1 MRATLVN
8 SALFHSSFLYILL
21 LYQLTIF
28 DVFCRLHIQPDNT
41 FSRGAD
47 LAYSQLLVDSKSTS
61 LFVGARGHIFR
72 LWLYNINDTASA
84 NLFASRSLDIRPE
97 ERDECLRMGNSEREC
112 GHSVRQLFLKSNGQL
127 LMCSSNAMKPQ
138 LSVLEGQNLIDVEPA
153 KTIIGICS
161 PHEGLNTTAVYTEYG
176 NPDDLPSIY
185 SGIRT
190 GLSLE
195 NHLIYR
201 PPLILN
207 NKEVHQ
213 ALRTIYTDNKWLN
226 EPQFVGSFAINQYV
240 YFFFRELAVEADGWN
255 GGSGKGVTY
264 SRVARICKSDL
275 GGKTVLRQVWSSF
288 IKARLNCSV
297 SSAGSSAPFYFDHI
311 QSVYKLDQEG
321 DSYFYATFT
330 TSESPV
336 FQASA
341 VCAFS
346 LNAINQIFDTTGIFL
361 EQSVGTS
368 TSSVASVWLPA
379 PSDRIPST
387 YRPGTCIADSRTL
400 SDEEL
405 HFAKSHLLMADS
417 INGDSNGG
425 PLFYARDELLT
436 KLVAD
441 QRDDQRVVLF
451 ILSPHRQRLFKILH
465 QREREI
471 IGKGRL
477 LAIYQLEDSD
487 VAANPIHSMTILPS
501 EYLFL
506 GREHHVGQYRLG
518 QCHLHSTC
526 HLCAA
531 DPYCS
536 WHIARAE
543 CFAHETVHST
553 AVGWITHAGLSADT
567 DKCRSYVKSLS
578 KTIYPGDS
586 IHLECSSEG
595 NTFGTSKGESYEWR
609 MERIP
614 LPHSDT
620 PNLAHT
626 KNGGIVLLNVTT
638 SQSGTYQCVIGTNT
652 VIEYVIRVDDSDCAR
667 PRTVEQFRSAQRE
680 WCKKMGDYKSNLSK
694 WKTFYDTNQ
703 SYCSRSDAAQE
714 SLTTE

>member
-1 MRATLVN
+1 M
-8 SALFHSSFLYILL
+8 LYIVLL
-21 LYQLTIF
+21 LLQWTVSDISSQLY
-28 DVFCRLHIQPDNT
+28 IQPDNT
-41 FSRGAD
+41 FSRGIG
-47 LAYSQLLVDSKSTS
+47 LTYSQLLVDSKSTS

-84 NLFASRSLDIRPE
+84 NLFASRSLETRPE

-112 GHSVRQLFLKSNGQL
+112 SHSVRQLFLKSNGQL
-127 LMCSSNAMKPQ
+127 LMCSSNAMPQ
-138 LSVLEGQNLIDVEPA
+138 LSTLEAQMLIDTEAA

-201 PPLILN
+201 PPLVFN
-207 NKEVHQ
+207 NKEVHP

-255 GGSGKGVTY
+255 GGSGKGAVY
-264 SRVARICKSDL
+264 SRVARVCKSDL

-288 IKARLNCSV
+288 VKARLNCSV
-297 SSAGSSAPFYFDHI
+297 SSAGSSAPFYFDYL
-311 QSVYKLDQEG
+311 QSVYKLDQDG
-321 DSYFYATFT
+321 DTHFYATFT

-346 LNAINQIFDTTGIFL
+346 LNAINQVFDTTGVFL

-368 TSSVASVWLPA
+368 TSSVASVWLPT

-387 YRPGTCIADSRTL
+387 YRPGTCVSDSRTL

-417 INGDSNGG
+417 VSGDSDGG
-425 PLFYARDELLT
+425 PLFYRKDELLT

-451 ILSPHRQRLFKILH
+451 ILSPHRQQLLKVLH
-465 QREREI
+465 QRERGI
-471 IGKGRL
+471 IGRGRL
-477 LAIYQLEDSD
+477 LAVYQLGDSNMGT
-487 VAANPIHSMTILPS
+487 NPILSIAILPN

-518 QCHLHSTC
+518 QCQLHSTC

-543 CFAHETVHST
+543 CFAQETVHST
-553 AVGWITHAGLSADT
+553 AVGWITLDRLSADI
-567 DKCRSYVKSLS
+567 DNMAKEKCRSYVKSIS
-578 KTIYPGDS
+578 RTIYPGDS
-586 IHLECSSEG
+586 VHLECSSEG
-595 NTFGTSKGESYEWR
+595 VVFGSSTGESHEWR
-609 MERIP
+609 VERVPIS
-614 LPHSDT
+614 HSDAT
-620 PNLAHT
+620 NLVHT
-626 KNGGIVLLNVTT
+626 KNGGIILLNIT
-638 SQSGTYQCVIGTNT
+638 SAQSGTYQCVIGTNPI
-652 VIEYVIRVDDSDCAR
+652 IEYVVRVDDGDCAR
-667 PRTVEQFRSAQRE
+667 PRTVEQFRSVQRE
-680 WCKKMGDYKSNLSK
+680 WCKKMGDYKSNFSK
-694 WKTFYDTNQ
+694 WQNFYDTNQ
-703 SYCSRSDAAQE
+703 SHCSRTDAVDDKDAQN
-714 SLTTE
+714 TE